1 MIDFIEHR
9 TNKISIANNK
19 INSNE
24 KFLYHKTTIRP
35 WYDDTSVKIAQDKVY
50 DEIFLNQHN
59 EITEGL
65 RNNIMIQKDGILYTP
80 SIECG
85 LLNGILRDEMV
96 KAKKCIEKKLYV
108 QDLINVDKIF
118 CINSVRGMVEVNLE
132 Y

>member
-85 LLNGILRDEMV
+85 LLNGILRDEM
-96 KAKKCIEKKLYV
+96 LR
-108 QDLINVDKIF
+108 QRNVLKRNYMCKI
-118 CINSVRGMVEVNLE
+118 
-132 Y
+132 

>member
-50 DEIFLNQHN
+50 DEIF
-59 EITEGL
+59 
-65 RNNIMIQKDGILYTP
+65 
-80 SIECG
+80 
-85 LLNGILRDEMV
+85 
-96 KAKKCIEKKLYV
+96 
-108 QDLINVDKIF
+108 
-118 CINSVRGMVEVNLE
+118 
-132 Y
+132 